1 MLEHGH
7 CKEYLSQFSDYI
19 DGELSPELCASLE
32 AHLRDCEN
40 CRVVVNTL
48 RKTIDLYHTFPQ
60 EDSLPENVR
69 SRLFARLDLDD
80 SASEEWNAR

>member
-19 DGELSPELCASLE
+19 DGELSPELCARLE

-48 RKTIDLYHTFPQ
+48 RKTINLYHTFPQ
-60 EDSLPENVR
+60 EDPLPQGVR
-69 SRLFARLDLDD
+69 TRLYARLKLDD
-80 SASEEWNAR
+80 SIDRE